1 MKNHIIYFVVFFS
14 ITWHVFFPSD
24 IKSSDKMFCSF
35 TLLVYYCTQV
45 KFLTLKTE
53 CTSKKK
59 KKKEKK
65 KRKEKKRKV
74 TYKNK
79 RIRYTFCLL

>member
-59 KKKEKK
+59 KKK

>member
-1 MKNHIIYFVVFFS
+1 
-14 ITWHVFFPSD
+14 
-24 IKSSDKMFCSF
+24 MFCSF

-59 KKKEKK
+59 KEEKKEKK
-65 KRKEKKRKV
+65 KKEK
-74 TYKNK
+74 
-79 RIRYTFCLL
+79 